1 MINYIAIIVCIFSV
15 LFSLI
20 EGSNYLDTHHDAII
34 FSNSIFIMNGLLPY
48 KDFYVQYGII
58 QPTINAVL
66 FSIFG
71 ARFLIQNLAVAVV
84 YALFLYFN
92 FKIVKT

>member
-34 FSNSIFIMNGLLPY
+34 FSNSIIDLVFL
-48 KDFYVQYGII
+48 KDFIL
-58 QPTINAVL
+58 N
-66 FSIFG
+66 
-71 ARFLIQNLAVAVV
+71 FLIKAMFNLT
-84 YALFLYFN
+84 
-92 FKIVKT
+92 I